1 MREMSTW
8 IVKSGT
14 VYSVNSCDI
23 HNELKRLGC
32 DSDNDYDWIV
42 ARASTK
48 QDALAIADL
57 FDSGFVDYDNYACQ
71 ICGKTHSAVYFK
83 SKSLDEAE

>member
-14 VYSVNSCDI
+14 VYSANGCDI
-23 HNELKRLGC
+23 HNELERLGC
-32 DSDNDYDWIV
+32 NQYNSLDWIV
-42 ARASTK
+42 ARAFSK

-57 FDSGFVDYDNYACQ
+57 SDSGLVDYDNYVCE
-71 ICGKTHSAVYFK
+71 ICGKTHNAVYVK
-83 SKSLDEAE
+83 SKWLDEVE